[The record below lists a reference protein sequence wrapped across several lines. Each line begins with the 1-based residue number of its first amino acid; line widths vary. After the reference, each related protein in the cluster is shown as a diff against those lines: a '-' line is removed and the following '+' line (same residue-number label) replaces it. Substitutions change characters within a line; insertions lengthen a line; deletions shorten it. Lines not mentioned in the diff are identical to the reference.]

1 MTHIKAGCSQL
12 RRCQSPRPALR
23 HTTPKGYDSGMR
35 QLTRLLLMILL
46 AALANKG
53 LAPVGHAMAQVATI
67 EHAHCMEH
75 TTPDTQTTGTP
86 LGGSDCGK
94 CGDCCLGAAL
104 PSMSAPYSAPQ
115 RLSLTLTPRRIHA
128 PPFITSA
135 PERPP
140 RLHLA

>member
-1 MTHIKAGCSQL
+1 MRHI
-12 RRCQSPRPALR
+12 
-23 HTTPKGYDSGMR
+23 
-35 QLTRLLLMILL
+35 TRLLLMILL

-75 TTPDTQTTGTP
+75 TTPDTQTTGAP
-86 LGGSDCGK
+86 LGDSDCGK

-104 PSMSAPYSAPQ
+104 PSMSAPHSAPQ
-115 RLSLTLTPRRIHA
+115 RLSHTLTPRGTHA
-128 PPFITSA
+128 PTFITSA

-140 RLHLA
+140 RHRLA